1 MAWRLRYEVNLDY
14 VGRGEAAM
22 SGLLATPLP
31 SGGAGGQT
39 LQFVQGGNPPTPNPS
54 PISGP
59 VLAGTGAAL
68 VGGNALASADVT
80 AMLASMSTDLSAQLN
95 AQLARVNLW
104 PAGGAGSIL

>member
-22 SGLLATPLP
+22 TGLLATPLP
-31 SGGAGGQT
+31 GGGTGGQT
-39 LQFVQGGNPPTPNPS
+39 LGLTQGGSPPTPNAS

-59 VLAGTGAAL
+59 VVAGTGTAR
-68 VGGNALASADVT
+68 VGGNELASADIT
-80 AMLASMSTDLSAQLN
+80 AMLASMTTDLSAQLN
-95 AQLARVNLW
+95 AQLARVNQW